1 MSSPRLLALVL
12 SFAPLLAACST
23 RAPEG
28 DPAAAYRA
36 ALARVEGSR
45 LGNDPADRDA
55 AEAAL
60 ERFTAALAS
69 YSATAIRA
77 AGPGLY
83 ASDAYLNDQLKEL
96 HGRDAIVDYLARS
109 ADLLVEPQI
118 VVVDA
123 VLHDGHAYVRW
134 EMTFRTRRDADGPP
148 TATRGVSHVIFDAGG
163 LVSFQQDYWDT
174 SAAIFEKVPVVGSVI
189 RRVKAGL

>member
-1 MSSPRLLALVL
+1 MSPPRLLTVVL
-12 SFAPLLAACST
+12 AVAPLLAGCST
-23 RAPEG
+23 RAPEA

-36 ALARVEGSR
+36 ALARVQGNR
-45 LGNDPADRDA
+45 LGADPADRVA

-60 ERFTAALAS
+60 ARFTAALAT
-69 YSATAIRA
+69 YSAEAIRTV
-77 AGPGLY
+77 GPALY
-83 ASDAYLNDQLKEL
+83 APDAYLNDQLKEV

-109 ADLLVEPQI
+109 ADLLIEPQI

-134 EMTFRTRRDADGPP
+134 EMTFRTRRDADDPP
-148 TATRGVSHVIFDAGG
+148 TATRGVSHVVFDADGR
-163 LVSFQQDYWDT
+163 VAFQQDYWDT
-174 SAAIFEKVPVVGSVI
+174 SAAIFEKVPVVGSII

>member
-1 MSSPRLLALVL
+1 MSSSRLLAAVLVL
-12 SFAPLLAACST
+12 APLLAACST
-23 RAPEG
+23 RTPEG

-36 ALARVEGSR
+36 ALARVEGAR

-109 ADLLVEPQI
+109 ADLLVEPRI

-148 TATRGVSHVIFDAGG
+148 TATRGVSHVIFDADGR
-163 LVSFQQDYWDT
+163 VAFQQDYWDT

-189 RRVKAGL
+189 RRVKARL